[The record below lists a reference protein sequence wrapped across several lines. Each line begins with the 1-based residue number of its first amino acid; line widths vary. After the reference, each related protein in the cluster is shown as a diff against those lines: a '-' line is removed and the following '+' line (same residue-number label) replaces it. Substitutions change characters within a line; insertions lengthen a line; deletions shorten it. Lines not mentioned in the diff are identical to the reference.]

1 MKISFITA
9 SFNYA
14 KYISE
19 TIESVIN
26 QTYEDWE
33 LIIVDDGSKDNSIE
47 IINSYVNKYPE
58 KIRLLTHPN
67 NENRGLKET
76 VKLGVKNATGDFVAF
91 VESDDYIRKDYL
103 EKKLEILKKF
113 PDIKFIY
120 NDVEMVGD
128 LSGAD
133 VKTDTLD
140 IVRKVFEGK
149 DYPVSLC
156 NFMPITNLVPTFSCV
171 MVERKVLSK
180 CNFNTPQNAWL
191 DWWLWGQ
198 IAVDN
203 KFYFIKEKLSYWR
216 LHNESYINVTKDEV
230 NKKALMFK
238 RKLLGFYWLKHPF
251 YCFLVQVI
259 NTERGEKIF
268 RGAKRK
274 YFENFFSYLEK
285 KKDDETEKNI
295 ENV

>member
-26 QTYEDWE
+26 QTYENWE

-47 IINSYVNKYPE
+47 IINSYVEKYPD
-58 KIRLLTHPN
+58 KIKLLTHPN

-76 VKLGVKNATGDFVAF
+76 IKLGVNNAEGDFIAF

-120 NDVEMVGD
+120 NDIEMVGD

-133 VKTDTLD
+133 VKTNTLD
-140 IVRKVFEGK
+140 IVRNVYQ
-149 DYPVSLC
+149 DINYPISL
-156 NFMPITNLVPTFSCV
+156 NRYMPIKNIVPTFSCV
-171 MVERKVLSK
+171 MVEKKALLK
-180 CNFNTPQNAWL
+180 CNFETPQNAWL

-198 IAVDN
+198 LAVNN
-203 KFYFIKEKLSYWR
+203 KFYFIHDELSYWR
-216 LHNESYINVTKDEV
+216 LHNESYINTYDYTDTSLQF
-230 NKKALMFK
+230 KKALAE
-238 RKLLGFYWLKHPF
+238 FYKKKYPF
-251 YCFLVQVI
+251 FFLMLAI
-259 NTERGEKIF
+259 FNTRRGEKLF
-268 RGAKRK
+268 RGLVFRRFSRRYTNRK
-274 YFENFFSYLEK
+274 ELEK
-285 KKDDETEKNI
+285 
-295 ENV
+295 